1 MKNSKFTFHEV
12 DNERTIKEIKSLIKN
27 KFSQKSDIPITIIY
41 ENADI
46 FADFIAECLK
56 GAIKT

>member
-1 MKNSKFTFHEV
+1 MTFHEV
-12 DNERTIKEIKSLIKN
+12 DNERIEKEIKSLN
-27 KFSQKSDIPITIIY
+27 KSKASQKSDIPITINH

-46 FADFIAECLK
+46 FADFLAESLK